1 MVSTR
6 ELVGAH
12 GGNGAPL
19 WEEVNVA
26 STSTLQLNGE
36 VDELQEAMVEWWA
49 SWRLWFD
56 GGEGAR

>member
-1 MVSTR
+1 MSTW

-49 SWRLWFD
+49 S
-56 GGEGAR
+56 